1 MRINWI
7 AQILS
12 ITMNCNSFLCSK
24 TCLESTSW
32 VFRAQP
38 MDFFWGLEVDTWRF
52 LQPWEMDGG
61 MVFSSAR
68 SVGALQIWWVKN
80 LKKNKTY
87 ILTQQWY
94 EEAIPWAKDDLW
106 KKNSLGSWVQY
117 IYINDYK
124 CMYGCWKKRNGTC
137 FIQIFL
143 PGWCHVQKKPGIWLA
158 SQPLKSVQG
167 YSRPC
172 FLGRGG
178 IEGVPLDVHDKTPQ
192 TLSLDM
198 P

>member
-124 CMYGCWKKRNGTC
+124 CMYGCWKKTKRYLFHPDFFARMMSCPKETWNLIGFSTTQISTRVFSALFPGAGWHWGGTLRC
-137 FIQIFL
+137 A
-143 PGWCHVQKKPGIWLA
+143 W
-158 SQPLKSVQG
+158 
-167 YSRPC
+167 
-172 FLGRGG
+172 
-178 IEGVPLDVHDKTPQ
+178 
-192 TLSLDM
+192 
-198 P
+198 